1 MGIRKNPTIT
11 YMTSA
16 YFTIVMTAMMC
27 SLAHT
32 YVHSAN
38 QALARISAMVELCM
52 HAGGNQWQSGP
63 PGADTLIA
71 TWLLHTNAYLENSAL
86 CVNIGYSK
94 HNDRSP

>member
-1 MGIRKNPTIT
+1 MALKSYRKRKNVLWAHVQRMGIRKNPTIT

-52 HAGGNQWQSGP
+52 HAVGISGRVAHP
-63 PGADTLIA
+63 VLT
-71 TWLLHTNAYLENSAL
+71 HS
-86 CVNIGYSK
+86 
-94 HNDRSP
+94 